1 MTTTYKI
8 VKDANKKEAVEIT
21 DTNVQRRVI
30 DKQSIVEE
38 MVRLQALLDKFP
50 KEKS

>member
-8 VKDANKKEAVEIT
+8 VKDANQKESVEIT
-21 DTNVQRRVI
+21 DTNVNVRTI

-38 MVRLQALLDKFP
+38 MVRLQALLDRFP
-50 KEKS
+50 K